1 MQTEIWGGADYKS
14 RCKKVKWVSPYMVY
28 YKEAWKTMFVLQNL
42 TANTSNTY
50 FTASG
55 YIAYKHTSRKK
66 YMKMDIVVV
75 NLAGAS
81 NWLSIRVTI
90 GQISQL
96 M

>member
-1 MQTEIWGGADYKS
+1 MQTEIWGGDDYKS
-14 RCKKVKWVSPYMVY
+14 CCKKVSPFMVC

-42 TANTSNTY
+42 TANTSNIN

-55 YIAYKHTSRKK
+55 YIAYKCTSRNK

-81 NWLSIRVTI
+81 NWLSICVTI
-90 GQISQL
+90 GQISRL
-96 M
+96 